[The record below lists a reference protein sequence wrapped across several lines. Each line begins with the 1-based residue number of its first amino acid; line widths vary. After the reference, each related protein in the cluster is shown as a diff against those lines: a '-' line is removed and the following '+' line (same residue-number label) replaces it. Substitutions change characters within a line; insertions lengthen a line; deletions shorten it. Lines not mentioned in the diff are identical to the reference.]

1 MVNIRISR
9 FITFCVSP
17 DGSLF
22 VISSRT
28 EDLGKK
34 LTVIFIG

>member
-1 MVNIRISR
+1 MVNIRISH

-22 VISSRT
+22 VIIRT
-28 EDLGKK
+28 EDLGNK

>member
-1 MVNIRISR
+1 MVNIRTSR

-17 DGSLF
+17 GGSLF
-22 VISSRT
+22 VISRT